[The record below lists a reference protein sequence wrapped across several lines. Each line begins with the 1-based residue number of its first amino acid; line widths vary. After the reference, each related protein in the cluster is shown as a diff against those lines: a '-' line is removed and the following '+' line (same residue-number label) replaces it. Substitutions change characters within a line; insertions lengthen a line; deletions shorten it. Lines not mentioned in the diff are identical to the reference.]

1 MAEAAND
8 VKGNEI
14 QVMCVKPLIYWA
26 RFFVVV
32 TAFSKPQIDAVGYV
46 HTPLHGTFI
55 AAVSFHLWLVSF
67 TLTDEMVTF
76 EVWMLMLIGFPL
88 LAFLTFACALKKI
101 CAVM

>member
-55 AAVSFHLWLVSF
+55 AAVSFHLWLVGIS
-67 TLTDEMVTF
+67 LTDKTAIC
-76 EVWMLMLIGFPL
+76 EVWMSMLIAFTL
-88 LAFLTFACALKKI
+88 LAFLTFAYALKI
-101 CAVM
+101 FAVM